1 MLGQF
6 AEIARQIAA
15 TTKKSEK
22 ERILAGYLAS
32 LDDGSLERAAV
43 FFTGSPFANRD
54 ERVTGVGWSLV
65 ADAAAEA
72 TGIDREHL
80 VAAMVSAG
88 DAADGIAPFFS
99 RQSGSDVSILE
110 LGEFFDEL
118 AATPGSTNKVA
129 ILVRLFRRL
138 NPEDARYVIKILL
151 GEFRIGL
158 QQGLV
163 ECAVARAFG
172 KPLED
177 VRRAQM
183 FVGDIGATALLA
195 RSGTLDG
202 ASMQLFRPLGFMLA
216 QPEEDPRKI
225 VEILGE
231 GALADDKYD
240 GIRAQIHFDG
250 TSARIY
256 SRTLDEISGRFPEI
270 VSAAGD
276 LTSPCI
282 LDGEIVAF
290 RGGILPFAILQK
302 RLGRKR
308 LDAAILESAPAVFFA
323 FDILHV
329 GSESIFELP
338 LVDRLDSLR
347 KLLTP
352 DSRIRPSTQSPVNGA
367 EDVDR
372 LFDAARERGNEGLVV
387 KAADSPYTPGRRGK
401 SWLKYKKALA
411 TLDCVITAAQYGHGK
426 RRNVLS
432 DYTFAVRH
440 EEKLLNIG
448 KAYSGLT
455 DAEIDMLTARL
466 KDITISTHGPVHI
479 VRPEI
484 VLEIAFDRIQESK
497 RHKSGYALRFPR
509 IANLRDDKSVEEI
522 STLDEV
528 RRIYE
533 GQLRREAGAIRSRT
547 GVDSP

>member
-1 MLGQF
+1 MLAEF
-6 AEIARQIAA
+6 AEVASRIAA
-15 TTKKSEK
+15 TTKKIEK
-22 ERILAGYLAS
+22 ERILAGYLSS

-43 FFTGSPFANRD
+43 FFTGSPFPSRD

-72 TGIDREHL
+72 TGTEREQL
-80 VAAMVSAG
+80 VGEMVSAG
-88 DAADGIAPFFS
+88 DAADGVAPFFS
-99 RQSGSDVSILE
+99 RHRGNEVSILE
-110 LGEFFDEL
+110 LGEIFDEL
-118 AATPGSTNKVA
+118 AATSGSLSKSS

-138 NPEDARYVIKILL
+138 NPQEARSVIKILL

-163 ECAVARAFG
+163 EYAVARAFDA
-172 KPLED
+172 PLED

-195 RSGTLDG
+195 RSGTLAE
-202 ASMQLFRPLGFMLA
+202 ASMQLFHPLGFMLA
-216 QPEEDPRKI
+216 QPEEDPAKI
-225 VEILGE
+225 VEILGG

-250 TSARIY
+250 SSVRIY
-256 SRTLDEISGRFPEI
+256 SRTLDEISGRFPEL
-270 VSAAGD
+270 VDAARE
-276 LTSPCI
+276 LASPCI
-282 LDGEIVAF
+282 LDGEVVAYQN
-290 RGGILPFAILQK
+290 GILPFAALQK

-308 LDAAILESAPAVFFA
+308 LDAAILERAPVVFFA
-323 FDILHV
+323 FDLLHIE
-329 GSESIFELP
+329 GESIFERP
-338 LVDRLDSLR
+338 LQERLEAMR
-347 KLLTP
+347 GLLQ
-352 DSRIRPSTQSPVNGA
+352 SGSKILPSTQSPVMSA
-367 EDVDR
+367 ADVDR

-387 KAADSPYTPGRRGK
+387 KAADSLYTPGRRGK

-432 DYTFAVRH
+432 DYTFAVLH
-440 EEKLLNIG
+440 EGRLLNIG

-455 DAEIDMLTARL
+455 DAEIDTLTERL
-466 KDITISTHGPVHI
+466 REITVSTHGPVHV

-509 IANLRDDKSVEEI
+509 IANLRDDKTTEEI

-533 GQLRREAGAIRSRT
+533 GQLRREAGAR
-547 GVDSP
+547 G